1 MTRII
6 QILQAYFG
14 LIAHDIFMSRH
25 DFASLHRR
33 VEGFPLRPVAAG
45 ANGTEAISSA
55 LDIACCFYPKRALCL
70 QRSAVL
76 VKVLRRNGIPAHMV
90 IGVQKLPFKAH
101 AWVEVDGHI
110 INDRLASREKFY
122 VLEVC

>member
-1 MTRII
+1 MTRTPL
-6 QILQAYFG
+6 ILRAYIS

-33 VEGFPLRPVAAG
+33 VRNFPLRQ
-45 ANGTEAISSA
+45 GTSAPNATEGITFA
-55 LDIACCFYPKRALCL
+55 LDVACCLYPKQALCL

-76 VKVLRRNGIPAHMV
+76 VKLLRDKGVSAHMV
-90 IGVQKLPFKAH
+90 IGVQKMPFKAH
-101 AWVEVDGHI
+101 AWVEVGGHI
-110 INDRLASREKFY
+110 INDRLALRETFL